1 MSSQRSK
8 AKKTEERRKW
18 TQPTTY
24 LSQPSWR
31 KIHLAAGQAKA
42 CTSGWSMSWITMDM
56 MMVITS
62 LEVMKM
68 IHFWRI
74 WTQKRN
80 LIQSILLKNKSFT
93 GLASKRKMTMSSLK
107 SSLITNKDTRISIT
121 SFIKSNSRLPLSKS
135 TKIMRP
141 HLSYHQ
147 LPDISMVTKA
157 SYSMTT
163 LNNQR
168 MKMEKTLEHQMGY
181 TMFTVKD
188 ITHME
193 ILTISSIR
201 TTMVS

>member
-1 MSSQRSK
+1 
-8 AKKTEERRKW
+8 
-18 TQPTTY
+18 
-24 LSQPSWR
+24 
-31 KIHLAAGQAKA
+31 
-42 CTSGWSMSWITMDM
+42 
-56 MMVITS
+56 
-62 LEVMKM
+62 
-68 IHFWRI
+68 
-74 WTQKRN
+74 
-80 LIQSILLKNKSFT
+80 
-93 GLASKRKMTMSSLK
+93 
-107 SSLITNKDTRISIT
+107 
-121 SFIKSNSRLPLSKS
+121 
-135 TKIMRP
+135 MRP